1 VSLPP
6 HLTLRALEIFLAVAE
21 AGSMVGA
28 AKRLGTSTSAISQQI
43 TNLESGLEVVLFD
56 RALRPMGLTPA
67 GLLLQHHAV
76 GILDGVDRA
85 RAALVDMRLGALPSL
100 RLAIIDSLDAGI
112 TPRLVAGLSEEHPE
126 TRITAWSGRSEEHRK
141 ALSDR
146 LVDVIVTSD
155 PMEDVERLERHRLMV
170 EPFILIA
177 AKGLYDPGAGNPV
190 AQLEARPF
198 VRYSGRM
205 PLGRDIE
212 RHMRR
217 LRFAPAPRYEFDST
231 RSVFAMAADR
241 GGWAVTTPLCFLD
254 GRRFHDGLDAFPL
267 PFAQK
272 GREIDLIAR
281 AGEMGTLP
289 RRLADRIRGLI
300 AEHTMP
306 DLRNLLPW
314 AADEIRLGDA
324 EG

>member
-1 VSLPP
+1 MSSRPSVAATP

-177 AKGLYDPGAGNPV
+177 AKGLYDPGAGIPWRNW
-190 AQLEARPF
+190 
-198 VRYSGRM
+198 
-205 PLGRDIE
+205 
-212 RHMRR
+212 RR
-217 LRFAPAPRYEFDST
+217 GPSCAI
-231 RSVFAMAADR
+231 AAACP
-241 GGWAVTTPLCFLD
+241 W
-254 GRRFHDGLDAFPL
+254 DATSN
-267 PFAQK
+267 
-272 GREIDLIAR
+272 
-281 AGEMGTLP
+281 GTCGACASP
-289 RRLADRIRGLI
+289 RRRATNSIPPGRSSPWRRI
-300 AEHTMP
+300 
-306 DLRNLLPW
+306 
-314 AADEIRLGDA
+314 AAAGR
-324 EG
+324 

>member
-1 VSLPP
+1 
-6 HLTLRALEIFLAVAE
+6 
-21 AGSMVGA
+21 MVGA

-67 GLLLQHHAV
+67 GLLLQHHALD
-76 GILDGVDRA
+76 ILDGVDRA
-85 RAALVDMRLGALPSL
+85 RAALVDLRLGALPSL
-100 RLAIIDSLDAGI
+100 RLAIIDSLDASI
-112 TPRLVAGLSEEHPE
+112 TPRLVAVLGEEHPE
-126 TRITAWSGRSEEHRK
+126 ARITAWSGRSEEHRK
-141 ALSDR
+141 ALTDR

-155 PMEDVERLERHRLMV
+155 PMEDVERLERHRLLV

-177 AKGLYDPGAGNPV
+177 AKGLYDPSAGNPM
-190 AQLEARPF
+190 AQLDSRPF
-198 VRYSGRM
+198 VRYSARM

-212 RHMRR
+212 RHLRR
-217 LRFAPAPRYEFDST
+217 LRFAPPPRYEFDST
-231 RSVFAMAADR
+231 RSVFAMVGER

-254 GRRFHDGLDAFPL
+254 GRRFHDGLEAFPL

-289 RRLADRIRGLI
+289 RRLAGTIRHLI
-300 AEHTMP
+300 VDQTLP
-306 DLRNLLPW
+306 DLLALLPW
-314 AADEIRLGDA
+314 ATDAIRIDAADG
-324 EG
+324 